1 MRWLVTRSIGKTSS
15 GIPSPRGLLQW
26 VYLGRVTVAIVVFV
40 AAVVYLK
47 QIPPETIVILAVA
60 ALASVIVSSLSLWHT
75 HIRDAEPR
83 LTFLYGQ
90 ALFDLALVTTVVH
103 VTEGPESQFPALY
116 ILVIG
121 VSAVLMPFAS
131 SSLVTAL
138 ASLLYV
144 ADIVFFQPVELSGAV
159 YMQLGVFVGVFIS
172 SGLIASRVRVVG
184 VERQE
189 LEQQVERLK
198 LEASDILRA
207 IQSGVVTVDGEGVVV
222 YANPAALRL
231 LGLGDRY
238 TAGQLLKDLAG
249 KCAPGLV
256 LAVATTQLH
265 RQRSLR
271 SEAEVFTENGSFP
284 IGITT
289 TSIETGQPGTS
300 SVTAIFTDISDQKR
314 LEALH
319 LRTERL
325 EAVAELSASLAHE
338 IKNPLAS
345 IRSSIEQLAAAART
359 NEEEQFLAQ
368 LVLQES
374 DRLSRLLTE
383 FLDFSRVQVAHAR
396 PVDLRQV
403 VDSAVEVVRA
413 HPDCGDGVAIDV
425 RSAPAH
431 VEGDED
437 LLHRIVVNLVL
448 NAVQACAGG
457 RADGAGSGD
466 ARVHVEVRETQPGDI
481 PAGVPLDH
489 GVLLRVADDGP
500 GIPIDLRDRL
510 FDPFVSGR
518 VGGSGLGLAIVQRAV
533 LAHRGV
539 VLVDTQSGRGT
550 EFRVF
555 LPTSPLAEAA
565 A

>member
-1 MRWLVTRSIGKTSS
+1 MRWLSAWSGPDLSG
-15 GIPSPRGLLQW
+15 GIPSPWGLLQW
-26 VYLGRVTVAIVVFV
+26 VYVGRVTVAIVVFV
-40 AAVVYLK
+40 AAAVYLK
-47 QIPPETIVILAVA
+47 YLPPETIVILAVA
-60 ALASVIVSSLSLWHT
+60 ALASVIVSTLSFWHT
-75 HIRDAEPR
+75 HIRNREPG

-90 ALFDLALVTTVVH
+90 ALFDLGLVTTVVH

-144 ADIVFFQPVELSGAV
+144 ADIVFFQSVELSGAV
-159 YMQLGVFVGVFIS
+159 FMQLGVFVAVFVS

-184 VERQE
+184 VEREELKQE
-189 LEQQVERLK
+189 VQRLK

-207 IQSGVVTVDGEGVVV
+207 IQSGVITVDGDGIVV
-222 YANPAALRL
+222 YANPAATRL
-231 LGLGDRY
+231 LGLGDRDLV
-238 TAGQLLKDLAG
+238 GESLKRAIGDRT
-249 KCAPGLV
+249 PGLV
-256 LAVATTQLH
+256 LAVASTQLN

-271 SEAEVFTENGSFP
+271 SEAEVLADEQSFP

-289 TSIETGQPGTS
+289 TSIETDQPGTP

-314 LEALH
+314 VEELH

-345 IRSSIEQLAAAART
+345 IRSSIEQIAGVARA
-359 NEEEQFLAQ
+359 NEEERFLGQ
-368 LVLQES
+368 LVIQES

-383 FLDFSRVQVAHAR
+383 FLDFSRVQVTHPR
-396 PVDLRQV
+396 PIDLRHV
-403 VDSAVEVVRA
+403 AESAVEVVRK
-413 HPDCGDGVAIDV
+413 HPDCDGGAAIDV
-425 RSAPAH
+425 QGAPAQ

-437 LLHRIVVNLVL
+437 LLHRVVVNLVL
-448 NAVQACAGG
+448 NAVQASP
-457 RADGAGSGD
+457 DT
-466 ARVHVEVRETQPGDI
+466 ARVTVEVREVSVDEI
-481 PAGVPLDH
+481 PAGVPLDRA
-489 GVLLRVADDGP
+489 VLLRVADAGP
-500 GIPIDLRDRL
+500 GIPLELRDRL

-539 VLVDTQSGRGT
+539 VLVESSPKRGT

-555 LPTSPLAEAA
+555 LPVKPSAEAA